1 MRNAGGGHVK
11 HRTLSA
17 EGPRDY
23 EDSWCGHV
31 KRQTTGARATKG
43 CTTYWRR
50 PAVLRQALGPPDH
63 DEMNGSS
70 RGWRK
75 RSAGARHAVGVGPR
89 DAGVALD
96 RAVAI
101 GCRPSRM
108 SDSKVPLRNRLQKKL
123 TSVVSAML
131 SKKQIRKLGA
141 LQESRAARSGR
152 AERCMR
158 IRCKL
163 AAIRNGKLC
172 QEKHH

>member
-1 MRNAGGGHVK
+1 
-11 HRTLSA
+11 
-17 EGPRDY
+17 
-23 EDSWCGHV
+23 
-31 KRQTTGARATKG
+31 
-43 CTTYWRR
+43 
-50 PAVLRQALGPPDH
+50 
-63 DEMNGSS
+63 
-70 RGWRK
+70 
-75 RSAGARHAVGVGPR
+75 
-89 DAGVALD
+89 
-96 RAVAI
+96 
-101 GCRPSRM
+101 M
-108 SDSKVPLRNRLQKKL
+108 SDSNVPLRNRLQKKL